1 MNRGNDVVDEVLA
14 IARVQATS
22 SQEIAAEIKWRNDY
36 YGEHLQNDRRKS
48 SYQYLS
54 SDIWS
59 MLIDLNIKD
68 EAVMDQCYE
77 FLCENPAITMQVFGM
92 SKVRRMAK
100 LFNIVTRHQ

>member
-1 MNRGNDVVDEVLA
+1 
-14 IARVQATS
+14 
-22 SQEIAAEIKWRNDY
+22 
-36 YGEHLQNDRRKS
+36 
-48 SYQYLS
+48 
-54 SDIWS
+54 